1 MRFRLYRE
9 YGAMNSAP
17 VFDAFER
24 GVKSLGH
31 EISTGN
37 DGIPVIWSVLWSGK
51 MAGNRLIYENAKKR
65 GLPIVIIEVGNL
77 LRNKTWRLSIDNING
92 HGIFANDFDL
102 DQKRPEKLGIKLDT
116 VKNNRNSEILIAAQH
131 QKSLQWQGMP
141 SMTLWVEQTVTE
153 LRKYTDRKILIRPHP
168 RSPFLVKLPNTQVIT
183 PRQLKGTY
191 DDFDINYNFH
201 CVINHNS
208 GPAVQAAI
216 KGTPVICGNSSLAH
230 ELTGSIENI
239 ENISLPNR
247 ENWFLKLAHTE
258 WTVEEISTGL
268 PLSRLLTKMS

>member
-37 DGIPVIWSVLWSGK
+37 DGIPVIWSVLWSGR

-141 SMTLWVEQTVTE
+141 SMTLWVEQTITE

-168 RSPFLVKLPNTQVIT
+168 RSPFLVKLPNTQIIT

-230 ELTGSIENI
+230 ELTSSIENI